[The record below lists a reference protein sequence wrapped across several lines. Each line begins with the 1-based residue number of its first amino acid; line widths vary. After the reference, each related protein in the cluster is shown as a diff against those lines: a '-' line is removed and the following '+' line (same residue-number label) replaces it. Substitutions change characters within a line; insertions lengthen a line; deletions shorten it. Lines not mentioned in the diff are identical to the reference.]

1 MAETVNRV
9 PVASGRFYS
18 GSPNTLQKGVQEFLQ
33 AGTPLPESERLL
45 GLIVPHA
52 GYVFSGG
59 TAGKCYARIPEE
71 NSIERVVLLGSSH
84 YASFHGAS
92 VYNIGNYETPLG
104 VVPVEL
110 DTCERL
116 IANNDLFRFHPAAH
130 TEEHSLEVQLPFL
143 QEKLKSDF
151 RIIPILLGHVR
162 PTESKRIADEL
173 LSLVNEQTL
182 FVVST
187 DLSHYPEYEDARKAD
202 AETMEGIISGD
213 PERFL
218 NGLDQNSDKHIS
230 NLHTSCCGWTSVL
243 TFLYLTE
250 QMGDITIRK
259 VDYSNSGDSVYGGH
273 DRVVG
278 YGGLEAVVKNDK
290 KTYLSE
296 EEQLQLKKLAE
307 EAIRQ
312 YFERGGRDVIDPAY
326 LPPALRAQ
334 MGAFVTVY
342 VRNKLR
348 GCLGRFDERE
358 PLYERVR
365 DLAIAS
371 ATKDTRFEPL
381 DGSELPNMRVQISVL
396 TPLRRIHD
404 PSEIILGKHGIYIRN
419 GLNTGTFLPQ
429 VATEHNWTVEEFLGY
444 CSKNKAHLGWDGWRT
459 AELFVFEAI
468 VIE

>member
-9 PVASGRFYS
+9 PVAAGRFYS
-18 GSPNTLQKGVQEFLQ
+18 GSPNTLQKEIHGFLQ

-104 VVPVEL
+104 VVPVDLEV
-110 DTCERL
+110 CERL
-116 IANNDLFRFHPAAH
+116 IANNDLFSFHPAAH

-143 QEKLKSDF
+143 QERLKSDF
-151 RIIPILLGHVR
+151 QIIPILLGHVR
-162 PTESKRIADEL
+162 PAESKRIADEL

-182 FVVST
+182 FVIST
-187 DLSHYPEYEDARKAD
+187 DLSHYPEYEDALSAD
-202 AETMEGIISGD
+202 EETIEGITSGE

-218 NGLDQNSDKHIS
+218 DGLDWNNDKHIS

-243 TFLYLTE
+243 TFLYMTKK
-250 QMGDITIRK
+250 MGDVTIRK

-278 YGGLEAVVKNDK
+278 YGGLEAVMPGA
-290 KTYLSE
+290 KTVYLNE
-296 EEQLQLKKLAE
+296 EEKAQLKKLAE
-307 EAIRQ
+307 EAIWQ
-312 YFERGGRDVIDPAY
+312 YFERGGRDDIDPAY

-342 VRNKLR
+342 VGGKLR

-365 DLAIAS
+365 GLAISS
-371 ATKDTRFEPL
+371 ATNDTRFEPL
-381 DGSELPNMRVQISVL
+381 DSSELPDMRVQISVL

-404 PSEIILGKHGIYIRN
+404 PSEIILGRHGIYIRN

-429 VATEHNWTVEEFLGY
+429 VATEHNWNVEEFLGY

-459 AELFVFEAI
+459 AELFVFESI